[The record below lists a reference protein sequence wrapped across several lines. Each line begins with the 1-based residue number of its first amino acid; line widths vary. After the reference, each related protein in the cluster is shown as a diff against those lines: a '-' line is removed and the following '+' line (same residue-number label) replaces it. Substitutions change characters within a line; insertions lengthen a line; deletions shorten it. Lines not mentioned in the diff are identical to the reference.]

1 MMVCNHYI
9 DFPYHVQH
17 TVTHGSLA
25 ELKGIQVFLPDGRFI
40 GMVHDC
46 VVETK
51 GWNCRHLFVN
61 DCKPEIVED
70 SIHVAVP
77 WRWVRSVNDIV
88 ILRWFPQTP
97 IPKNPIQ

>member
-1 MMVCNHYI
+1 MVFNHNI

-17 TVTHGSLA
+17 IVTHGSLA
-25 ELKGIQVFLPDGRFI
+25 ELKGKQVFLPDGRLL

-51 GWNCRHLFVN
+51 GWNCTHLFVN
-61 DCKPEIVED
+61 ECKSEIVED